1 MSRVTAKNMG
11 AHQDRLLYPSIPVGF
26 LDDVLQAARYR
37 GLDIE
42 ALLRDVGLS
51 THRLQLSGT
60 RISIDQYSRVL
71 VQLRHQTDDAFM
83 GFLSKPVPPR
93 AFNMFSYSVVGCRNL
108 REVFDQANAFYAL
121 FSDDFHWRLEEERGD
136 ILLVVEVDPVLPVDY
151 RFIIQ
156 SLLLMSIRLFGWL
169 LGEDVDAKS
178 VSFSFARNDTD
189 ESLTYLFG
197 PCIDYDRDADFVR
210 IDGRYADARL
220 SCTRDQIGLMLKST
234 RHLFLVSRHKS
245 LLSQEV
251 RRRLLL
257 NKSDKWLGVEEVAGQ
272 LGLTKHQLWRKLTK
286 EGTSFL
292 DIRDQIKR
300 DWALV
305 LLEDPANTV
314 ERVAELLR
322 YSDVSAFRK
331 AFRKWTGLQPVQ
343 YRDELNS

>member
-1 MSRVTAKNMG
+1 MNRVSSNNIG

-42 ALLRDVGLS
+42 ALLRDSGLS

-71 VQLRHQTDDAFM
+71 VQLRRQTDDAFM
-83 GFLSKPVPPR
+83 GFLSKPVPPG
-93 AFNMFSYSVVGCRNL
+93 AFNVFSYSVVGCRNL

-121 FSDDFHWRLEEERGD
+121 FSGDFHWRLEEERGD
-136 ILLVVEVDPVLPVDY
+136 ILLFVEVEPVLPVDY

-178 VSFSFARNDTD
+178 VSFSFARNATD

-220 SCTRDQIGLMLKST
+220 SCTRDQIALMLMST
-234 RHLFLVSRHKS
+234 RNLFLVSPS
-245 LLSQEV
+245 SFPSFTTIFFSFAFLL
-251 RRRLLL
+251 
-257 NKSDKWLGVEEVAGQ
+257 
-272 LGLTKHQLWRKLTK
+272 
-286 EGTSFL
+286 
-292 DIRDQIKR
+292 
-300 DWALV
+300 
-305 LLEDPANTV
+305 
-314 ERVAELLR
+314 
-322 YSDVSAFRK
+322 
-331 AFRKWTGLQPVQ
+331 
-343 YRDELNS
+343 

>member
-1 MSRVTAKNMG
+1 MTSKDIG
-11 AHQDRLLYPSIPVGF
+11 ALQNKLLYPSIPIGF

-42 ALLRDVGLS
+42 ALLRDNGLS

-83 GFLSKPVPPR
+83 GFLSKPVSPR
-93 AFNMFSYSVVGCRNL
+93 AFNVFSYSVIGCRNL
-108 REVFDQANAFYAL
+108 REIFDQANDFYAL
-121 FSDDFHWRLEEERGD
+121 FSDDFRWRLEEERGD
-136 ILLVVEVDPVLPVDY
+136 ILVVVEVNPVLPVDY

-169 LGEDVDAKS
+169 LGEDIDTKS
-178 VSFSFARNDTD
+178 VSFSFSRNAMD

-197 PCIDYDRDADFVR
+197 PCIDYDCDADFVR
-210 IDGRYADARL
+210 IDGRYGDAKL
-220 SCTRDQIGLMLKST
+220 SCTRDQIALMLKST
-234 RHLFLVSRHKS
+234 RHLFLLSRHKS
-245 LLSQEV
+245 PLSQEV

-257 NKSDKWLGVEEVAGQ
+257 SKSDRWLEVEEVARQ
-272 LGLTKHQLWRKLTK
+272 LGLTKHQLWRKLNT

-305 LLEDPANTV
+305 LLEDPASTV
-314 ERVAELLR
+314 EQVADLLR

-331 AFRKWTGLQPVQ
+331 AFRKWTGLQPKQ
-343 YRDELNS
+343 YRAEMNGY